1 MTWLPFDDGALCHE
15 PEFDGE
21 TYEPA
26 RDADRLHAQLARV
39 FAALRDSQWH
49 TLTELARATGDP
61 TPSISARL
69 RDLRKAK
76 FGGHVIA
83 RRYVDRGLWAYRL
96 EPDS

>member
-21 TYEPA
+21 TFDPE
-26 RDADRLHAQLARV
+26 RDAARLNAQLFRV
-39 FAALRDSQWH
+39 YRALKDGQWH
-49 TLTELARATGDP
+49 TLSDLALITGDP

-76 FGGHVIA
+76 FGGHVIT
-83 RRYVDRGLWAYRL
+83 RRYVDRGLWEYRL
-96 EPDS
+96 AE